1 MKTLTEREMSRYLG
15 TGVKVRQYWETSIG
29 EDFIIEENDFTL
41 EFKYY
46 ADILQSYKDN
56 DKPVSFKLILHPLS
70 DLTKPCLEGGK
81 VPIVELLK
89 LFANKRGFPLKGSK
103 FREDKHWVLAYS
115 TNSHLNIDLIIDVC
129 IEDTESNP
137 YWIIQQLHAWH
148 FDTGLNKD
156 LWLDINTISK
166 EQNEPN

>member
-15 TGVKVRQYWETSIG
+15 TGVKV
-29 EDFIIEENDFTL
+29 L
-41 EFKYY
+41 Y
-46 ADILQSYKDN
+46 AGKIYTVDAKATGINHSEHIFPIYQVLDAPY
-56 DKPVSFKLILHPLS
+56 KLILHPLS

-156 LWLDINTISK
+156 LWIDINTLSK
-166 EQNEPN
+166 EQYEPN